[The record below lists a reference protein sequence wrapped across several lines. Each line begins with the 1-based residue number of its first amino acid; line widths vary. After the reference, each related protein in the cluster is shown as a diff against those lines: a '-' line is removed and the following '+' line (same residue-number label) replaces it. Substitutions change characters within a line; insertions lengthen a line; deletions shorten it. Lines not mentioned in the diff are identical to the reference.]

1 MIVSPDE
8 LRRFASAVERQL
20 GIRVGDRAVAMTE
33 LLARRA
39 DRYATVGAYIAC
51 LEAADREEL
60 RALVGEVSVGETY
73 FFRHAEQCE
82 AYADLLPA
90 LHARRG
96 RVRVLSAGCSTG
108 EEPYTLAMLA
118 RERLADPQA
127 VSIHAFDFNPAAL
140 VRAVQ
145 ARYSRWS
152 LRATSSAREQRWF
165 TGDGREVELV
175 PEIKG
180 AVAFAEGNLLT
191 GGAWTRGR
199 YDVIFCRNVIM
210 YFSED
215 GAAAAVRRLSE
226 ALAPGGY
233 LFLGHAETLRER
245 ASTLELCS
253 SHGTFYYRRGDG
265 DAPDA
270 GPIAPFQV
278 PSPAPAI
285 RTDWADDIA
294 HATGR
299 IQAMVDGA
307 LSVRTEDQA
316 PLAAIRQM
324 IGDERF
330 GEATEA
336 LARLPGAL
344 GEVCEARL
352 YLAIVQAHT
361 GAAALAEQTCR
372 DLIAADPRD
381 ARAHYLLALCRSDA
395 GDAIGA
401 EHHARAAVAI
411 DPAFAMAR
419 VQLALVA
426 RRVGARDEARAQ
438 LVRALAQL
446 QLDDEARFAL
456 FAGGFSRDALV
467 ELCRRELAALGAG
480 A

>member
-1 MIVSPDE
+1 MTVSPDE
-8 LRRFASAVERQL
+8 LRRFATAVERQL
-20 GIRVGDRAVAMTE
+20 GIRVADRAVAMTE

-96 RVRVLSAGCSTG
+96 HVRVLSAGCSTG

-127 VSIHAFDFNPAAL
+127 VSIQAFDFNPAAL
-140 VRAVQ
+140 VRAVEG
-145 ARYSRWS
+145 RYSRWS
-152 LRATSSAREQRWF
+152 LRATSKAREQRWF
-165 TGDGREVELV
+165 TGVGREVELV
-175 PEIKG
+175 PEIRR
-180 AVAFAEGNLLT
+180 AVTFAEGNLLT
-191 GGAWTRGR
+191 GGPWTTEQ

-215 GAAAAVRRLSE
+215 GAAAAVRRLSD

-233 LFLGHAETLRER
+233 LFLGHAETLRDR

-265 DAPDA
+265 EVAP
-270 GPIAPFQV
+270 
-278 PSPAPAI
+278 SAPAS

-294 HATGR
+294 HATER

-316 PLAAIRQM
+316 PLAAIRVM
-324 IGDERF
+324 IGEERF
-330 GEATEA
+330 VEATEA

-361 GAAALAEQTCR
+361 GAAARAEQTCR

-401 EHHARAAVAI
+401 EHHARTAVAI

-419 VQLALVA
+419 VQLAFVA
-426 RRVGARDEARAQ
+426 RRAGARDEARDQ

-446 QLDDEARFAL
+446 QLEDEARFAL

-467 ELCRRELAALGAG
+467 ELCRRELAALAGAG